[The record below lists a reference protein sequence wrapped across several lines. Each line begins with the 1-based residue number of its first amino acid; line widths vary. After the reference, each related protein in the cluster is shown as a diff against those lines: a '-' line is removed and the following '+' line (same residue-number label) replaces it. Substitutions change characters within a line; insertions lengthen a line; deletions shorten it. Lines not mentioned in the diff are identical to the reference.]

1 MSISDDVIVFGKTQ
15 AEHDAALEAVCQR
28 FAAVNRMLNGR
39 KCSKFNRSSVTFCGF
54 VFSGKGI
61 APDPQKVLAIK
72 TAPAPTNSSGVQ
84 SFLGMATYCARF
96 IPKFSDVS
104 EPLQQLTK
112 KDQPFQWLPQHEW
125 SFNQIKVLLTS
136 TKVMAYFDPK
146 KETELITDTSPTG
159 LSAIFIVDSND
170 DDDLNS
176 PADQVTLPPVPPVA
190 LLVPPAAPR
199 RSG

>member
-1 MSISDDVIVFGKTQ
+1 
-15 AEHDAALEAVCQR
+15 
-28 FAAVNRMLNGR
+28 
-39 KCSKFNRSSVTFCGF
+39 
-54 VFSGKGI
+54 
-61 APDPQKVLAIK
+61 
-72 TAPAPTNSSGVQ
+72 
-84 SFLGMATYCARF
+84 
-96 IPKFSDVS
+96 
-104 EPLQQLTK
+104 
-112 KDQPFQWLPQHEW
+112 
-125 SFNQIKVLLTS
+125 
-136 TKVMAYFDPK
+136 MAYFDPK

>member
-1 MSISDDVIVFGKTQ
+1 M
-15 AEHDAALEAVCQR
+15 
-28 FAAVNRMLNGR
+28 
-39 KCSKFNRSSVTFCGF
+39 
-54 VFSGKGI
+54 
-61 APDPQKVLAIK
+61 
-72 TAPAPTNSSGVQ
+72 
-84 SFLGMATYCARF
+84 
-96 IPKFSDVS
+96 S
-104 EPLQQLTK
+104 EPLRQLTK